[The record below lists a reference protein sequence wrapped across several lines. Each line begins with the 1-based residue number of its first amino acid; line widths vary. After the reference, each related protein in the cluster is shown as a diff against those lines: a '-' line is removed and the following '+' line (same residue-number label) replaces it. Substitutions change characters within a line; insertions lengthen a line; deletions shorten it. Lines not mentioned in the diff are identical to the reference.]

1 MSTYSELTITV
12 RRKDRSPVTQEDLSK
27 FEDFFYNSDLY
38 RTEIYSIPHICT
50 NEKEICASCA
60 IKHTLEPAAVL
71 VFSISNPHLQIEV
84 MEICDDDEV
93 GKTRYLFEGVVWE
106 MLEQNLEFEEPKSID
121 WPIGHVHVPEDR
133 RKLADYASEPG
144 FFQWFG
150 EQIRNCY
157 KDDSEPEDSFA
168 EMVTSAYLSDSAEAL
183 FIGLVGWSLEDLLDR
198 WEEFKT
204 DSMDDALVAEG
215 ARKILEEGLF

>member
-1 MSTYSELTITV
+1 MSAYSELTITV
-12 RRKDRSPVTQEDLSK
+12 RRKDRRPVTQEDLSK
-27 FEDFFYNSDLY
+27 FEDFFNNGDLY
-38 RTEIYSIPHICT
+38 RTATFSSPHIC
-50 NEKEICASCA
+50 NDGKEILTSCE

-71 VFSISNPHLQIEV
+71 VFSIANPHLQIEV
-84 MEICDDDEV
+84 IESCDDEDV
-93 GKTRYLFEGVVWE
+93 GMTRYLFEGVVWE
-106 MLEQNLEFEEPKSID
+106 MLEQNREFEEPKSID

-204 DSMDDALVAEG
+204 DSMDDAKVAEG